1 MDKQTVKRT
10 EPRLHLPIH
19 PGNELLIEIINLKL
33 RIKSLLVG
41 LEHEQYLII
50 KIAPNDL
57 MGTFRSDAVKESP
70 MILRYLYKGTVY
82 SFKAQLLNILS
93 SPARLFFV
101 SYPEEF
107 EDIRVL
113 ENARFDCIL
122 PASTLVGN
130 DIIEMTVVD
139 ISKEGC
145 LCMIG
150 AGPKQEALY
159 GLLQVNKQMDIK
171 VQFPG
176 MTGKFG
182 LVGRIRNTSKGTD
195 KIMVGLV
202 FEEMSEDVKTK
213 LEGLLALMQ
222 QTTRKQRPE

>member
-1 MDKQTVKRT
+1 MDKPTVKAP
-10 EPRLHLPIH
+10 EPRLHLPFNL
-19 PGNELLIEIINLKL
+19 GAEFLIEIINLKL

-50 KIAPNDL
+50 KIAANDL

-70 MILRYLYKGTVY
+70 MIIRYLYKGTVY
-82 SFKAQLLNILS
+82 GFKAQLLNIMS

-101 SYPEEF
+101 SYPETFDE
-107 EDIRVL
+107 IRVL

-122 PASTLVGN
+122 PASALVGN

-145 LCMIG
+145 LCMISAG
-150 AGPKQEALY
+150 ARHETLY
-159 GLLQVNKQMDIK
+159 NHLQINKQMDLK

-202 FEEMSEDVKTK
+202 FEEMSEDVKKK
-213 LEGLLALMQ
+213 LDGLLALMQ
-222 QTTRKQRPE
+222 QATRKTTP

>member
-1 MDKQTVKRT
+1 MDKQTVKTT

-19 PGNELLIEIINLKL
+19 PGAELLIEITNLKL

-70 MILRYLYKGTVY
+70 MIIRYLYKGTVY
-82 SFKAQLLNILS
+82 GFKAQLLNILS

-101 SYPEEF
+101 SYPENF
-107 EDIRVL
+107 EEIRVL

-122 PASTLVGN
+122 PASALVGN
-130 DIIEMTVVD
+130 DIVEMTVVD

-145 LCMIG
+145 LCMIVAG
-150 AGPKQEALY
+150 ARHEALY
-159 GLLQVNKQMDIK
+159 GLLQVNKQMDLK

-202 FEEMSEDVKTK
+202 FEEMSEDVKKK